1 MAPEPSDRFFL
12 GAELDPR
19 TRERTDRSLTY
30 DPDDLVTHGVIV
42 GMTGSGKTGLGVVLL
57 EEALLAGVP
66 CLVIDPKGDL
76 GNLALTFPELQPAQF
91 EPWVDAQQAA
101 KDGRSVAEA
110 AAAAAADWGA
120 GLASWGIDGARIR
133 ALHDGAPVTLYT
145 PGSTAG
151 VGLDLV
157 GSLQAPPPG
166 TDPETVNDEIEGYV
180 SGLLALAGIEADPL
194 TSPEHIL
201 LTNLIADAWSKGRNL
216 DLVSLLGLVQDPP
229 LRKLGVLDLDTFF
242 PPKDRMGLLIRLNGL
257 LASPSFQAWCQGVPL
272 DLDAMLHTP
281 DGRPRAAVVGLS
293 HLGDSERQFV
303 VTLLLSRLVTW
314 MRRQSGTT
322 ALRALVYMDEVFGF
336 VPPNGM
342 PPAKKPILTILKQ
355 ARAFGVGMVLSTQN
369 PVDLDYKALSNT
381 GTWMIGRLQTER
393 DKARLMEGLTAAA
406 GTVDVA
412 SLDATISALGKRQF
426 VLQRAG
432 ATGTTLFTSRWAMS
446 YLRGPLDR
454 DQIARLSAEDRAT
467 AARAAGGPVT
477 ADPAVDPA
485 TADPATAD
493 PVADPATTVG
503 TGIAAAV
510 PVAGAGS
517 PAPSN
522 SPDPAAAAAA
532 ADEVVIAPPVS
543 EELSVCYPDP
553 AAPWLAAVGGSPGS
567 TRHAPALVASVELR
581 FDDARSGLDQRE
593 QWEAVL
599 FPLDERLDWSGAI
612 EVDHDPRDFR
622 PTAPEGIRYALPGF
636 ALDRATFARQA
647 RKRLVDHLRM
657 HEELELLRNKE
668 LEVLQRPQESEAD
681 FRARVDAAADARS
694 DEAAT
699 VLRAKL
705 AERATDLQQAI
716 ADAQQRVDSLE
727 EEERRRRAGGLVKAA
742 GGLIGA
748 LLGGR
753 RSSRSLARSIG
764 NAAGDL
770 VGGSGSAT
778 LDNAQQR
785 VGKGQRELAEL
796 EDELGRQLVELDRK
810 WDEVAGRTDSLKLRL
825 TATDITVGQLS
836 LCWIP
841 VAS

>member
-1 MAPEPSDRFFL
+1 MAPASSDRFFL
-12 GAELDPR
+12 GAELDPQ

-57 EEALLAGVP
+57 EEALLAGIP

-101 KDGRSVAEA
+101 KDGRSVADA
-110 AAAAAADWGA
+110 AASAAADWGA
-120 GLASWGIDGARIR
+120 GLASWGIDGTRIR
-133 ALHDGAPVTLYT
+133 ALHDAAPVTLYT

-157 GSLQAPPPG
+157 GSLQAPPEG
-166 TDPETVNDEIEGYV
+166 TDPEAINDEIESYV

-201 LTNLIADAWSKGRNL
+201 LTNLIADAWAKGRSL

-257 LASPSFQAWCQGVPL
+257 LASPSFQAWSQGVPL
-272 DLDAMLHTP
+272 DLDAMLHMP
-281 DGRPRAAVVGLS
+281 DGRPRAAVVALS

-322 ALRALVYMDEVFGF
+322 ALRTLVYMDEVFGF

-369 PVDLDYKALSNT
+369 PVDLDYKALSNA
-381 GTWMIGRLQTER
+381 GTWMVGRLQTER

-412 SLDATISALGKRQF
+412 TLDGTISALGKRQF

-432 ATGTTLFTSRWAMS
+432 ASGTTLFTSRWAMS

-454 DQIARLSAEDRAT
+454 DQIARLSAADR
-467 AARAAGGPVT
+467 
-477 ADPAVDPA
+477 
-485 TADPATAD
+485 
-493 PVADPATTVG
+493 
-503 TGIAAAV
+503 
-510 PVAGAGS
+510 
-517 PAPSN
+517 
-522 SPDPAAAAAA
+522 AAAAAAVGGPVATAATTPTATTAGEAVGVETAVPTADVGSAASSTAPTPAPTA
-532 ADEVVIAPPVS
+532 ADEVVIAPPVTD
-543 EELSVCYPDP
+543 ELPVCYPDP
-553 AAPWLAAVGGSPGS
+553 AAPWIAAVGGSPGS
-567 TRHAPALVASVELR
+567 ARHAPALVASVELR
-581 FDDARSGLDQRE
+581 FDDTRSGLDERE
-593 QWEAVL
+593 RWEAVL
-599 FPLDERLDWSGAI
+599 FPLDDRLDWSAAI

-622 PTAPEGIRYALPGF
+622 PTAPEGIRYALPAI

-657 HEELELLRNKE
+657 HEELALLRNNE
-668 LEVLQRPQESEAD
+668 LGVLQRPQESEAD

-694 DEAAT
+694 DEAAA

-716 ADAQQRVDSLE
+716 ADAQQRVDSLAE
-727 EEERRRRAGGLVKAA
+727 EEGRRRAGGLVKAA

-770 VGGSGSAT
+770 IGGSGSAT

-785 VGKGQRELAEL
+785 VGKGQRELGELEAEL
-796 EDELGRQLVELDRK
+796 AGQLLELDRK

-825 TATDITVGQLS
+825 TATDITVGQLT

-841 VAS
+841 VAP